1 MSNEIKGVRGT
12 PAGRAGLSAVT
23 GPPSTQASQAGGRT
37 GSSDDRL
44 SLTGLGA
51 QMQAITRSL
60 ERVPVV
66 DLARVSSVREAVV
79 SGSYEINAM
88 RIADKLIRFELMLPE
103 PSYADASPA

>member
-1 MSNEIKGVRGT
+1 MTQEIKGVRGAPT
-12 PAGRAGLSAVT
+12 ARAGLSAVT
-23 GPPSTQASQAGGRT
+23 GPPGARSSQTSGRT
-37 GSSDDRL
+37 GPTDDRV

-79 SGSYEINAM
+79 SGDYEINAM

-103 PSYADASPA
+103 PFYADASPA

>member
-1 MSNEIKGVRGT
+1 MTNEIKGVRGT
-12 PAGRAGLSAVT
+12 PAGRAGLSAVS
-23 GPPSTQASQAGGRT
+23 GPPGAQSSQASGRA
-37 GSSDDRL
+37 SPLRDRV

-79 SGSYEINAM
+79 GGNYEINAM

-103 PSYADASPA
+103 PFYADASPA